1 MDDAERKYLL
11 DNTAVARELLTRLER
26 RRLLRDRSLDED
38 YELCRRSADELRGVL
53 EELMVKVQ
61 DDGFLMDA
69 LREMQAVCTN
79 FVSAAGIDS
88 EVFWREHVLFWD
100 HLAQLRDVFARNVGL
115 VVTEFNLRPTS
126 NIGQV
131 IAYRR

>member
-100 HLAQLRDVFARNVGL
+100 HLAQLRLAIHQSVDGSTDVGFGMFEA
-115 VVTEFNLRPTS
+115 
-126 NIGQV
+126 Q
-131 IAYRR
+131 IASAAP